1 MKMKLYEKYLNES
14 FSYGDSRFAYE
25 EEITEDAFECTL
37 DKSEKGGIPLVAK
50 AGRVFVDSGDNHS
63 IIFGSSGSMKT
74 RRLIMPL
81 INYLISSGEN
91 LFVAD
96 PKGELFNRTSG
107 IAEKMGYRI
116 FILNLRNPKAS
127 HRWNPLGTPW
137 KLYRSGEKEAAIN
150 MINDFI
156 EIVADEQRNSRADPF
171 WHETAA
177 NLLLANILL
186 MFETCSSRS
195 KVNINSLAKMCS
207 LESAETLI
215 KIASK
220 LPLNC
225 LASINY
231 GCLFSA
237 SEKTL
242 CSIMISAFAMINRF
256 ITSPNLS
263 SLMSSVGINFD
274 EIPYKKTIIYM
285 ITPDE
290 STRYNFVVSMF
301 VQQLYQYLISATEK
315 TDNGKLPIR
324 FNFVLD
330 EFCNIP
336 PLCQVGTMLTSA
348 RSRDIRFYLV
358 VQSLR
363 QFYSKYGEDDAQTI
377 ISNCANLFY
386 LSGRETELVK
396 NLSDLCGTQTD
407 SSGIHLPI
415 ISPSELMRFS
425 KTKGEMLLLHGRC
438 YPFVTELPDIEEYQF
453 PLFPPVAMSVKGK
466 MPMPMVLNTAA
477 LLRDIEEGCIPIPFL
492 ND

>member
-1 MKMKLYEKYLNES
+1 MKLYEKYLNES

-25 EEITEDAFECTL
+25 SEITEDAFECTL
-37 DKSEKGGIPLVAK
+37 DKSEKGGIPLFK
-50 AGRVFVDSGDNHS
+50 TGDKIFVDADDSHS
-63 IIFGSSGSMKT
+63 IIFGASGSMKT

-81 INYLISSGEN
+81 INYLISSGES

-107 IAEKMGYRI
+107 FAESLGYKI
-116 FILNLRNPKAS
+116 FSLNLRNPAVS

-137 KLYRSGEKEAAIN
+137 KLYRSGEKEASVN

-186 MFETCSSRS
+186 MFETCKTRL

-207 LESAETLI
+207 LESAETLT
-215 KIASK
+215 KIALK
-220 LPLNC
+220 LPMNS

-231 GCLFSA
+231 NCLFSA

-242 CSIMISAFAMINRF
+242 SSIMVSAYAMISRF

-263 SLMSSVGINFD
+263 NLMSSVGINFD
-274 EIPYKKTIIYM
+274 EITNQKTVIYL

-290 STRYNFVVSMF
+290 STRYNFIVSMF
-301 VQQLYQYLISATEK
+301 VQQLYQHLISAAEK
-315 TDNGKLPIR
+315 SDTKKLSTR

-336 PLCQVGTMLTSA
+336 PLRQAGTMLTAA

-358 VQSLR
+358 AQSLK
-363 QFYSKYGEDDAQTI
+363 QLYSKYGEDDAQTI
-377 ISNCANLFY
+377 ISNCSNLFY
-386 LSGRETELVK
+386 LSGREIELAK

-407 SSGIHLPI
+407 PSGVQRPL
-415 ISPSELMRFS
+415 ISPSELMHFS

-438 YPFVTELPDIEEYQF
+438 YPFVTELPDIEDYRF
-453 PLFPPVAMSVKGK
+453 PLLSPSVQQPKEK
-466 MPMPMVLNTAA
+466 MPMPMVLNTAT
-477 LLRDIEEGCIPIPFL
+477 LLRDIEEGNIPIPFS